1 MKVEKKLDKIINIL
15 YDPILLHW
23 KEVSIA
29 DISALGIIK
38 FNINWSDPE
47 VSFILSIL
55 ENDGY
60 VIINNKGVGKSD
72 TYSLSIKGVQLKRK
86 GGFVRAKFIE
96 SVKQGII
103 IWGAIFA
110 LIISFATLYDFC
122 EKHCMAKEK
131 ENKCCNCCNNSD
143 KPLLP

>member
-60 VIINNKGVGKSD
+60 VIINNKIWYTKDSMINLLIK
-72 TYSLSIKGVQLKRK
+72 YLLSNEFKK
-86 GGFVRAKFIE
+86 
-96 SVKQGII
+96 
-103 IWGAIFA
+103 
-110 LIISFATLYDFC
+110 
-122 EKHCMAKEK
+122 
-131 ENKCCNCCNNSD
+131 
-143 KPLLP
+143 